1 MLRRKTEEIMKLTIQ
16 QLNEMVRRAVQEV
29 LQEKKEGKWMQ
40 KAGEEMEKKGTK
52 GALHKQLGKSED
64 EKLSKRELESIKRDL
79 QAKAEGDKK
88 LSPSDRKL
96 LRRVI
101 FALNAMKAK

>member
-1 MLRRKTEEIMKLTIQ
+1 MELTLK

-29 LQEKKEGKWMQ
+29 IQEKKEEKKWMQ
-40 KAGEEMEKKGTK
+40 KAGKEMEKKGTK
-52 GALHKQLGKSED
+52 GALHRQLGKKEG
-64 EKLSKRELESIKRDL
+64 EKLSKSELEALKKEL

-88 LSPSDRKL
+88 LSPADRKL
-96 LRRVI
+96 LRRVV

>member
-1 MLRRKTEEIMKLTIQ
+1 MKLTMQ

-29 LQEKKEGKWMQ
+29 LQEKKEEAKWMQ
-40 KAGEEMEKKGTK
+40 KAGKEMEKKGTK
-52 GALHKQLGKSED
+52 GALHKQLGKPEG
-64 EKLSKRELESIKRDL
+64 EKLSKRELENLKRQL
-79 QAKAEGDKK
+79 QDKAEGDAK

-96 LRRVI
+96 LRRVM

>member
-1 MLRRKTEEIMKLTIQ
+1 
-16 QLNEMVRRAVQEV
+16 MVRRAVQEV
-29 LQEKKEGKWMQ
+29 LQEKKEEAKWMQ
-40 KAGEEMEKKGTK
+40 KAGEKMEKKGTK
-52 GALHKQLGKSED
+52 GALHRQLGKPEG
-64 EKLSKRELESIKRDL
+64 EKLSRGELESLKREL

-96 LRRVI
+96 LRRVM

>member
-1 MLRRKTEEIMKLTIQ
+1 MKLTMQ

-29 LQEKKEGKWMQ
+29 LQEKKEEAKWMQ
-40 KAGEEMEKKGTK
+40 KAGKEMEKKGTK
-52 GALHKQLGKSED
+52 GALHKQLGKKEG
-64 EKLSKRELESIKRDL
+64 EKLSKSELERLKREL
-79 QAKAEGDKK
+79 QAKAEGDAK

-101 FALNAMKAK
+101 FALNAMKA